1 MSEYYLNPFICWVH
15 FFFKLFSCC
24 VCKIRTITFLRFLIF
39 LSISLS
45 CIQTVNYMSAILKF
59 YFIFYLAQQPPV
71 GQGFLIHDVSRSHT
85 TTRHS
90 RQDSSGR
97 VISSSQRPLP
107 DKTQH
112 SGQISM
118 LLWDS
123 NPQSQQA
130 SGHWD
135 RQYFITSVKIQL
147 DQSSMYL
154 AATDYYILCV

>member
-1 MSEYYLNPFICWVH
+1 MPTVERLLMPSCVHILSYLLLWCCAACVRCKTPARHRNCNNLVTSILMTSSVVMNQQTADEIRSSLMSEYYLNPFICWVH

-90 RQDSSGR
+90 R
-97 VISSSQRPLP
+97 
-107 DKTQH
+107 
-112 SGQISM
+112 
-118 LLWDS
+118 
-123 NPQSQQA
+123 
-130 SGHWD
+130 
-135 RQYFITSVKIQL
+135 
-147 DQSSMYL
+147 
-154 AATDYYILCV
+154 